1 MFILYKVCW
10 FCVLWSSYLERKDA
24 NWVRGKGGESF
35 FFLLLAV
42 ALVLEIVE
50 GLDIGGRALVLNLAD
65 AGGVQVPLV
74 LATATGACSFC

>member
-1 MFILYKVCW
+1 MVELFGK
-10 FCVLWSSYLERKDA
+10 ERCKLGT
-24 NWVRGKGGESF
+24 WERRGKL

-74 LATATGACSFC
+74 LATATGTCSFC